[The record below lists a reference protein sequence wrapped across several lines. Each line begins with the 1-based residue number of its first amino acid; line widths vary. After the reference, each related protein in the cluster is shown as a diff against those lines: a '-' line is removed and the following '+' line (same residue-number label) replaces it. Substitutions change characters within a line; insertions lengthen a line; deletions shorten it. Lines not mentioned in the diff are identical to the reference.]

1 MRLTVVILSILG
13 ALLFNRVA
21 AQSYI
26 YSYTDP
32 CTGVEK
38 SIAVPINGDV
48 TVGYYG
54 FVNNFS
60 ANDFND
66 GTFEAWTT
74 NVFSQYGG
82 DSPCSQ
88 IVGIGNT
95 LTVSQS
101 TTITVLGILNSL
113 SAVSD
118 IASAVGGTNILA
130 GAVNTTNSSSDSGGG
145 EGEGEK
151 KGSNST
157 QQSGTTNTTGGTTG
171 TATGASGT
179 TASGEGSATTQG
191 GGSAQSGSTESGTQ
205 SSEQAAEG
213 GTEQG
218 STETQTTTGNENSG
232 NTGSGTESGSNT
244 GTGTSGTGGSGS
256 GGSQTTETTTTTT
269 TEESKGQTNITG
281 GATTTTKAVAA
292 GKSEGGKPTVVAS
305 SDFVGFNFKN
315 SDVTYGMKFT
325 GGYSAVRWDGKR
337 ASGVTADYTSALKG
351 PNVTGYY
358 AWIKKRSVG
367 LLSLTGTFGFEG
379 RGSLY
384 GTVAGGQM
392 ISFPKV
398 KRLKVVWMATATYGQ
413 VYKTPFL
420 GTAVIVGGMYDWRV
434 AKRLDIKI
442 TNLLVYAPYVSYYND
457 VVLKSPFVMLP
468 SLGVNVGITKR
479 FKFNINAG
487 GAWSIQD
494 NALNYT
500 VTCGTRMLVGQ

>member
-1 MRLTVVILSILG
+1 MRPIIVIISILG

-26 YSYTDP
+26 YTYTDP
-32 CTGVEK
+32 CTGVDK
-38 SIAVPINGDV
+38 SIAVPINGNV

-60 ANDFND
+60 ATDFND

-74 NVFSQYGG
+74 SVFSQYGG

-113 SAVSD
+113 SSVSD
-118 IASAVGGTNILA
+118 IASIAGGTNILA
-130 GAVNTTNSSSDSGGG
+130 GAVNTTNSSSESEGK
-145 EGEGEK
+145 GEGEK

-157 QQSGTTNTTGGTTG
+157 QQGGTTSTTGGTT
-171 TATGASGT
+171 
-179 TASGEGSATTQG
+179 SGEGSTTQQG
-191 GGSAQSGSTESGTQ
+191 EPTQGGSTESGTQ
-205 SSEQAAEG
+205 SSESTAG
-213 GTEQG
+213 GSTEQGSTEQG
-218 STETQTTTGNENSG
+218 STETQTTTGNENGG
-232 NTGSGTESGSNT
+232 NNGSSTESGST
-244 GTGTSGTGGSGS
+244 GGTGTSGTS
-256 GGSQTTETTTTTT
+256 GGTGGNGETTETTTTTT
-269 TEESKGQTNITG
+269 SEEGQGQTNITG
-281 GATTTTKAVAA
+281 GATTTTKAAVA

-315 SDVTYGMKFT
+315 SEVNYGLKFT

-337 ASGVTADYTSALKG
+337 ASGVTVDYTSALKG
-351 PNVTGYY
+351 PNITGYY
-358 AWIKKRSVG
+358 AWIRKRSVG

-392 ISFPKV
+392 ISFPKI
-398 KRLKVVWMATATYGQ
+398 KRLKAVWMATATYGQ

-420 GTAVIVGGMYDWRV
+420 GTAVIVGGMYDWRIS
-434 AKRLDIKI
+434 KRFDIKI
-442 TNLLVYAPYVSYYND
+442 TNLMVYAPYVSYYND
-457 VVLKSPFVMLP
+457 VVLKSPYVMLP
-468 SLGVNVGITKR
+468 SLGVNIGLTKR

-487 GAWSIQD
+487 GAWSVQD

>member
-1 MRLTVVILSILG
+1 LRLTVVILSILG

-113 SAVSD
+113 SSVSD
-118 IASAVGGTNILA
+118 IASVAGGTNILA
-130 GAVNTTNSSSDSGGG
+130 GAVNTTNSSSESGS
-145 EGEGEK
+145 GEGEK

-157 QQSGTTNTTGGTTG
+157 QQSGGATTT
-171 TATGASGT
+171 SGT
-179 TASGEGSATTQG
+179 TTSGSTTTQG
-191 GGSAQSGSTESGTQ
+191 GGTTQSGSTESGTQ
-205 SSEQAAEG
+205 SSEQSAGSGTVQG

-232 NTGSGTESGSNT
+232 NTGSSTESGSNT
-244 GTGTSGTGGSGS
+244 GTGTSGTSGSGS
-256 GGSQTTETTTTTT
+256 GSSETPETPTTTT
-269 TEESKGQTNITG
+269 TEEGKGQTNITG

-315 SDVTYGMKFT
+315 SDVDYGLKFT

-337 ASGVTADYTSALKG
+337 ASGVTADYTSALRG
-351 PNVTGYY
+351 PNITGYY

-384 GTVAGGQM
+384 GTIAGGQM

-398 KRLKVVWMATATYGQ
+398 KRLKAVWMATATYGQ

-457 VVLKSPFVMLP
+457 VVLKSPYVMLP
-468 SLGVNVGITKR
+468 SLGVNIGITKR

-487 GAWSIQD
+487 GAWSMQD